1 MKYRFWIALILIVL
15 FSVTMN
21 QFFFDTMKYLSE
33 DKYFRNYL
41 ELLSVAI
48 TGLLGLIYFSKEAK
62 NNIGS
67 FWKLIYIIG
76 GSFLLVTTLIDN
88 YLFQFSKGG
97 QYRFYAMKSILIGPI
112 FFLILTLLEKLNL
125 NKRK

>member
-21 QFFFDTMKYLSE
+21 QFFFDTKKYLSE

-67 FWKLIYIIG
+67 LWKLIYIIG

-88 YLFQFSKGG
+88 YLFQFSKG
-97 QYRFYAMKSILIGPI
+97 
-112 FFLILTLLEKLNL
+112 
-125 NKRK
+125 